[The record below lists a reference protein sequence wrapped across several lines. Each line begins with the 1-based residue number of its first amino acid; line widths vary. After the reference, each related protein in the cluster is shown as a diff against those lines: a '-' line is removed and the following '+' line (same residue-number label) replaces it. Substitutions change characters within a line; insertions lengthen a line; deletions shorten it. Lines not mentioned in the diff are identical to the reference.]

1 MKHYFQDRPLLQWYI
16 ALVVTLE
23 FVVVLVKAV

>member
-1 MKHYFQDRPLLQWYI
+1 MRRFFNERPLLQWYI

-23 FVVVLVKAV
+23 FIVVVVR

>member
-1 MKHYFQDRPLLQWYI
+1 MKQYFAERPLLQWYI

-23 FVVVLVKAV
+23 FIVVTVKL